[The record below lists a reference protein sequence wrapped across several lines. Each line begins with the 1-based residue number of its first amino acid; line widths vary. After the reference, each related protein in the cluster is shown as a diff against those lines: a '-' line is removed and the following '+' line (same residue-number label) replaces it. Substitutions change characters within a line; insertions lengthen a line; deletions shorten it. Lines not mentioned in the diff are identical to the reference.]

1 MQENQTTGIDQLPRL
16 FDLIAAE
23 VLSIYSDL
31 NESISGNVYEKS
43 PNEYVTEADYLIE
56 QKISELIS
64 NAFSHHSIIGEE
76 TGRHASSSDYS
87 WYIDPIDGTNNF
99 MRHRPEYATS
109 VGVTCKDKPIAGLI
123 VYPVENMYIFGSTE
137 NKKVHVFQNGRPR
150 NLEDTIRH
158 HLFVGLPSNGLR
170 RLNIQTLLDRD
181 DVAFRASGAIGYDL
195 GKMCLG
201 QLDIRYGGNF
211 KPEDI
216 IAGIA
221 LLEASGGLAL
231 TNDGTPW
238 ALNSQSLI
246 AIRKMAFKDT
256 ALSGGRFNDGY

>member
-1 MQENQTTGIDQLPRL
+1 MQKKQGVSVEQASSL
-16 FDLIAAE
+16 FNLIAAE
-23 VLSIYSDL
+23 VLSIYDAVHD
-31 NESISGNVYEKS
+31 SISVDVYEKS
-43 PNEYVTEADYLIE
+43 PNEYVTETDYLIE

-64 NAFSHHSIIGEE
+64 NAFPHHSIIGEE
-76 TGRHASSSDYS
+76 TGRHTSSSDYS

-123 VYPVENMYIFGSTE
+123 VYPVENMYIFGNTE
-137 NKKVHVFQNGRPR
+137 NKKVHVFQNGKPR
-150 NLEDTIRH
+150 KLGDTTRR

-211 KPEDI
+211 KTEDI
-216 IAGIA
+216 VAGIA

-231 TNDGTPW
+231 TNEGTPW
-238 ALNSQSLI
+238 VLNSQSLI
-246 AIRKMAFKDT
+246 AIREVALKDT
-256 ALSGGRFNDGY
+256 ALSGGSFQ